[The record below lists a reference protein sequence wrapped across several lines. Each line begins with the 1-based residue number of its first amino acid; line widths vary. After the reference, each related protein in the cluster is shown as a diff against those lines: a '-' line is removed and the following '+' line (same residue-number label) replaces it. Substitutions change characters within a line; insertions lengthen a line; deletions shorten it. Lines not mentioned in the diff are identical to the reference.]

1 MPSHVK
7 VPRSAKFRLKPLDK
21 KSVEVMIEAKLAQ
34 ADRLLQPHKPGTKR
48 LHASNS
54 QER

>member
-1 MPSHVK
+1 MPNHVK
-7 VPRSAKFRLKPLDK
+7 VFREAKFRLKPLDK

-34 ADRLLQPHKPGTKR
+34 ADRLLQLYKPRAKS
-48 LHASNS
+48 LHSSNS